1 MFRNGLE
8 SKADFD
14 RSVLSQLTTPKTRA
28 DVLAWYVT
36 LSALGSTVGS
46 EASGRII
53 EYLQSF
59 DGWTL
64 GDAYHSLFWIYAVMG
79 IVNAAL
85 VLLLSNACEAE
96 KTQEK
101 YAQVAQDDSED
112 DSTELVDSPDV
123 PQNPNQAEPSLPTPA
138 QPKAWY
144 SWLFSWMGPISSP
157 TLAVMA
163 KLWILLAVDSLSDGM
178 VPYSLTNYYMD
189 DKFHPKKSTLGD
201 VTSVSYVLAA
211 VGGVF
216 AGPLSRKIGLV
227 NTMVFTH
234 IPSSAAVLV
243 FPFPNVF
250 WMTALLLFVR
260 AGLNNM
266 DQAPRSALIAGVVK
280 PEERTAVM
288 GITSMVRTLAATAGP
303 MITGFLAGSNR
314 FWVAFVAGGAF
325 RLTYDIGLW
334 VAFVNIKLHQH
345 ESPPA
350 EMEQTR
356 SNVRQQQRQSDDEE
370 MASLAGSDEDHE
382 ERQKRRSITTRHD
395 RRATNVTTL

>member
-1 MFRNGLE
+1 
-8 SKADFD
+8 
-14 RSVLSQLTTPKTRA
+14 
-28 DVLAWYVT
+28 
-36 LSALGSTVGS
+36 
-46 EASGRII
+46 
-53 EYLQSF
+53 
-59 DGWTL
+59 
-64 GDAYHSLFWIYAVMG
+64 MG

-85 VLLLSNACEAE
+85 VLLLSEACEAE

-112 DSTELVDSPDV
+112 DSIELVDSPDV
-123 PQNPNQAEPSLPTPA
+123 PQNQNFPEPSSPTPA
-138 QPKAWY
+138 RPKAWY

-157 TLAVMA
+157 TLGVMS

-350 EMEQTR
+350 EMEQT
-356 SNVRQQQRQSDDEE
+356 SNDLRHQQRQNDDEE

-382 ERQKRRSITTRHD
+382 ERQK
-395 RRATNVTTL
+395 